1 VVTRSE
7 NVPQTVRPVPSAE
20 VVTQLREACETFAR
34 QAGELALTMRAAA
47 VDVAATKS
55 SATDVVTKADLAS
68 EALLLELITQL
79 RPQDGI
85 LGEEGAQ
92 RVGTSGLTWVLD
104 PIDGTVNYL
113 YGRADWAVSVAV
125 VAGDPR
131 DMTRWQPVAGCVH
144 APAMGRTW
152 TAGLGQGA
160 TADGRPL
167 TAPTGTPLAQ
177 ALVGTGFSYSAATR
191 AWQGE
196 VVADVLPQVRDI
208 RRAGA
213 GALDSCAVATGEL
226 DAHYE
231 LGLNPWDVA
240 AAVLVVTEA
249 GGVVRHLPGPDDG
262 LVTVL
267 TQASLADPLLEV
279 LRDASAAADV
289 RPGAV

>member
-1 VVTRSE
+1 MVTRNVSDELSE
-7 NVPQTVRPVPSAE
+7 NAVPPAE
-20 VVTQLREACETFAR
+20 VVAELRAACETFAR
-34 QAGELALTMRAAA
+34 QAGELALRMRAEA

-55 SATDVVTKADLAS
+55 SATDVVTRADLAS

-92 RVGTSGLTWVLD
+92 RPSTSGLTWVLD

-131 DMTRWQPVAGCVH
+131 DMTAWQPIAGCVH

-152 TAGLGQGA
+152 TAGLHEGS
-160 TADGRPL
+160 TADGRAL

-191 AWQGE
+191 AWQGD
-196 VVADVLPQVRDI
+196 VVAHVLPRVRDV

-213 GALDSCAVATGEL
+213 GALDACAVASGEL

-240 AAVLVVTEA
+240 AAVLVVSEA
-249 GGVVRHLPGPDDG
+249 GGVVRHLAGPEDG

-267 TQASLADPLLEV
+267 TQAGLDEDLLEV
-279 LRDASAAADV
+279 LREAATAAD
-289 RPGAV
+289 RRSHPR